1 MENSKL
7 LSIIIPA
14 YNVEDY
20 IEQCLDSIFDG
31 MSEEAAKLTEVI
43 VVNDGSADCTGEILK
58 NYRQAGRQAGRQ
70 AFLSLLL
77 KRKTAGYHPRAMKE

>member
-1 MENSKL
+1 MENGKL

-31 MSEEAAKLTEVI
+31 MSEEAAALTEVI
-43 VVNDGSADCTGEILK
+43 VVNLDGSNRRDFEKLQT
-58 NYRQAGRQAGRQ
+58 RS
-70 AFLSLLL
+70 LS
-77 KRKTAGYHPRAMKE
+77 YPCF